1 EGEYIC
7 GIWGEDKAGNA
18 IVVTESIE
26 SIDGRIVNRTADP
39 AKNTVKDSGNNLNSG
54 NNTTNNRTQFTRTAS
69 DCGKGY
75 SPLYTL
81 VIDRSAPLVTLEY
94 SFSSTD
100 TAAGS
105 SADSAGGGGKK
116 TVTAYVYDENGNDNR
131 SSKENKNGKENKD
144 GLSVYVSGRAEVTLT
159 VEEAYGDP
167 ERLFYTR
174 TVEEVSGRETSSRHT
189 IGSFFADI
197 PTGGFFGTEN
207 SRTENSRTENY
218 RAGNKGAGIF
228 GAGDIGTGNDKV
240 GKSGTFRRSFCIDS
254 IRKDGRY
261 SYGAMGT
268 DCAGNPA
275 VVVEKFAA
283 GTRLNTDHSDK
294 RGGGSV
300 KSTGRGK
307 VYEPFYTIIIDTTA
321 PEYRFSISLPPD
333 PEEAFDGGNGKRI
346 TYYGRESQ

>member
-1 EGEYIC
+1 MI
-7 GIWGEDKAGNA
+7 
-18 IVVTESIE
+18 
-26 SIDGRIVNRTADP
+26 
-39 AKNTVKDSGNNLNSG
+39 
-54 NNTTNNRTQFTRTAS
+54 
-69 DCGKGY
+69 
-75 SPLYTL
+75 
-81 VIDRSAPLVTLEY
+81 
-94 SFSSTD
+94 
-100 TAAGS
+100 
-105 SADSAGGGGKK
+105 
-116 TVTAYVYDENGNDNR
+116 ENGYDNR

-228 GAGDIGTGNDKV
+228 GTGDIGTGNDIV
-240 GKSGTFRRSFCIDS
+240 GKSGTVRRSFCIDS

-294 RGGGSV
+294 REGSV

-307 VYEPFYTIIIDTTA
+307 VRALYTIIIDTTA
-321 PEYRFSISLPPD
+321 PEYRFRISLPPD
-333 PEEAFDGGNGKRI
+333 PEEL
-346 TYYGRESQ
+346 